1 MLPQVIRDS
10 VPVGDCLPDRLD
22 ALVCSASFE
31 ARCLT
36 VPGAI
41 RRDDYVKGP
50 VLIASNAGH
59 VPAIEKNEAALFK
72 MFPEGIRCHLDPND
86 PLETADLLM
95 GLLGKL
101 PVAGSCGRVIG
112 FDVTTFTRES
122 LLMLLSC
129 FYHTLM
135 PQDVL
140 IGFYNRAR
148 GYEGERERDQW
159 LSRGVREIRSVI
171 GFPGDLKPTR
181 RRHLVVLA
189 GFEDDRAMH
198 LAAELEPSVLSLGTP
213 DPEKGHAA
221 EHDEKMQIR
230 KKRWLSHQGAEVTE
244 FSFDGYSI
252 EKCIE
257 SIRLAVGEEMSMNTI
272 LAPMNTKVS
281 TLAAGIYALGNPSVQ
296 ITYAQADV
304 YNHARYS
311 RPAEEVYVFDLSS
324 SIKAHLDQA

>member
-1 MLPQVIRDS
+1 
-10 VPVGDCLPDRLD
+10 
-22 ALVCSASFE
+22 
-31 ARCLT
+31 
-36 VPGAI
+36 
-41 RRDDYVKGP
+41 
-50 VLIASNAGH
+50 
-59 VPAIEKNEAALFK
+59 
-72 MFPEGIRCHLDPND
+72 
-86 PLETADLLM
+86 
-95 GLLGKL
+95 
-101 PVAGSCGRVIG
+101 
-112 FDVTTFTRES
+112 
-122 LLMLLSC
+122 
-129 FYHTLM
+129 
-135 PQDVL
+135 
-140 IGFYNRAR
+140 
-148 GYEGERERDQW
+148 
-159 LSRGVREIRSVI
+159 
-171 GFPGDLKPTR
+171 
-181 RRHLVVLA
+181 
-189 GFEDDRAMH
+189 MH